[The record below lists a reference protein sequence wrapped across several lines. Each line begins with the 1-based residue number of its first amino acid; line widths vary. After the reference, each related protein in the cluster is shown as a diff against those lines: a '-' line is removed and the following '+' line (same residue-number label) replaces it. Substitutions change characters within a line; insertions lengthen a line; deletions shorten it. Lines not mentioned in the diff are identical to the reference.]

1 MYKLNMW
8 EKNQLTLKNQTNFS
22 GIGLHSGI
30 KVEVTLEPANS
41 NSGIVF
47 RRTDLEKDNEIV
59 ANFKNV
65 SSAKLCTKIQNSSG
79 ASVSTI
85 EHLMA
90 AFYICGIDNIIV
102 NLNGPEV
109 PIMDGSAKD
118 FVKIIKDCGLKVLEG
133 KRKFVR
139 IKNKIELKTQDGK
152 IIYIKPSNQTLD
164 VKFTLN
170 YEKNP
175 LIKTQ
180 TNKIDFKNNNLNEI
194 IDARTFCL
202 YEDIEIIKSM
212 GLAKGGSLDN
222 AIVVQGDKVLN
233 KGGLRSKKEFVNHKI
248 LDLVGDFMLS
258 GARVIGSIECIHGGH
273 ALTIEFLKKIF
284 SNKNNYDVLE
294 SQSLVTNV
302 RKIIPLNKRFAVNA

>member
-1 MYKLNMW
+1 MW
-8 EKNQLTLKNQTNFS
+8 EKNQLTLKKEANFS

-30 KVEVTLEPANS
+30 KVKVTLEPANS

-65 SSAKLCTKIQNSSG
+65 SSAKLCTKIENSSG

-118 FVKIIKDCGLKVLEG
+118 FVKIIKDCGFKILEG

-139 IKNKIELKTQDGK
+139 IKNKIEAKTEDGK
-152 IIYIKPSNQTLD
+152 LINIKPSNQTAQTHRTPRSNCANSTKAKIKLR
-164 VKFTLN
+164 KLPQPFKLLN
-170 YEKNP
+170 LK
-175 LIKTQ
+175 LFSIT
-180 TNKIDFKNNNLNEI
+180 
-194 IDARTFCL
+194 
-202 YEDIEIIKSM
+202 
-212 GLAKGGSLDN
+212 
-222 AIVVQGDKVLN
+222 
-233 KGGLRSKKEFVNHKI
+233 VNI
-248 LDLVGDFMLS
+248 
-258 GARVIGSIECIHGGH
+258 
-273 ALTIEFLKKIF
+273 
-284 SNKNNYDVLE
+284 
-294 SQSLVTNV
+294 
-302 RKIIPLNKRFAVNA
+302 

>member
-1 MYKLNMW
+1 MW
-8 EKNQLTLKNQTNFS
+8 EKNQLTLKNEAYFS
-22 GIGLHSGI
+22 GIGLHSGA
-30 KVEVTLEPANS
+30 KVNVKLEHSNS

-47 RRTDLEKDNEIV
+47 RRTDLEKDNEII

-65 SSAKLCTKIQNSSG
+65 SSAKLCTKIENSSG

-90 AFYICGIDNIIV
+90 AFYICGIDNIVV

-118 FVKIIKDCGLKVLEG
+118 FVKIIKNSGLKVLEG

-139 IKNKIELKTQDGK
+139 IKNKIELKTEDGK
-152 IIYIKPSNQTLD
+152 LINIKPLDETLE

-180 TNKIDFKNNNLNEI
+180 TNKINFANKNLNEI

-233 KGGLRSKKEFVNHKI
+233 KGGLRTKKEFVNHKI
-248 LDLVGDFMLS
+248 LDLAGDFMLS
-258 GARVIGSIECIHGGH
+258 GLRVIGSTECIHGGH
-273 ALTIEFLKKIF
+273 ALTNKFLKKIF
-284 SNKNNYDVLE
+284 SDKNNYDIIENE
-294 SQSLVTNV
+294 SSSTNV
-302 RKIIPLNKRFAVNA
+302 RKIVPLNKRLAVNA

>member
-1 MYKLNMW
+1 MW
-8 EKNQLTLKNQTNFS
+8 DKYQKTLINEVNFS
-22 GIGLHSGI
+22 GVGLHSGE
-30 KVEVTLEPANS
+30 KVDVTLIPTNS

-47 RRTDLEKDNEIV
+47 KRTDLQKDNEII

-65 SSAKLCTKIQNSSG
+65 SSAKLCTKIQNEYG

-85 EHLMA
+85 EHLLA
-90 AFYICGIDNIIV
+90 AFYVCGIDNVMV

-109 PIMDGSAKD
+109 PIMDGSAKE
-118 FVKIIKDCGLKVLEG
+118 FVKIIKEAGLKTLEG

-139 IKNKIELKTQDGK
+139 IKKSVELKKEDGRL
-152 IIYIKPSNQTLD
+152 INAKPSSQTFE

-170 YEKNP
+170 YTKNP

-180 TNKIDFKNNNLNEI
+180 INKINFAQKNLEDI
-194 IDARTFCL
+194 VDARTFCL
-202 YEDIEIIKSM
+202 FEDIEMIKSM

-222 AIVVQGDKVLN
+222 AIVVKGNEVLN

-258 GARVIGSIECIHGGH
+258 GTRVIGSVECFHGGH

-284 SNKNNYDVLE
+284 SDKNNYEVVE
-294 SQSLVTNV
+294 SQSLFSNV
-302 RKIIPLNKRFAVNA
+302 RKIIPLNKRFAINA

>member
-1 MYKLNMW
+1 MWDKYQKTLNN
-8 EKNQLTLKNQTNFS
+8 EINFS
-22 GIGLHSGI
+22 GVGLHSGE
-30 KVEVTLEPANS
+30 KVDVTLIPTNS

-47 RRTDLEKDNEIV
+47 KRTDLQKDNEII

-65 SSAKLCTKIQNSSG
+65 SSAKLCTKIQNEYG

-85 EHLMA
+85 EHLLA
-90 AFYICGIDNIIV
+90 AFYVCGIDNVMV

-109 PIMDGSAKD
+109 PIMDGSAKE
-118 FVKIIKDCGLKVLEG
+118 FVKIIKEAGLKTLEG

-139 IKNKIELKTQDGK
+139 IKKSVELKKEDGRL
-152 IIYIKPSNQTLD
+152 INAKPSSQTFE

-170 YEKNP
+170 YTKNP

-180 TNKIDFKNNNLNEI
+180 INKINFAQKNLEDI
-194 IDARTFCL
+194 VDARTFCL
-202 YEDIEIIKSM
+202 FEDIEMIKSM

-222 AIVVQGDKVLN
+222 AIVVKGNEVLN

-258 GARVIGSIECIHGGH
+258 GTRVIGSVECFHGGH

-284 SNKNNYDVLE
+284 SDKNNYEVVE
-294 SQSLVTNV
+294 SQSLFSNV
-302 RKIIPLNKRFAVNA
+302 RKIIPLNKRFAINA